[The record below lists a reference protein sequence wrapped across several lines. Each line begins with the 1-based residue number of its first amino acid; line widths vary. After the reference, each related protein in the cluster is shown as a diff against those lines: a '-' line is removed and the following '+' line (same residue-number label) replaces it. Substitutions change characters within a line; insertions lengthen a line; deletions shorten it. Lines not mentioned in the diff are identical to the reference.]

1 VTPLAFLFALVIGG
15 SLGLVGGGGSILT
28 VPALIHAGGLEP
40 RSAIAASLIVVGLT
54 ATSGALWHLRLG
66 TLDARV
72 VLTFGGG
79 GAIASVAG
87 AALGKRIPG
96 NWLLLA
102 LAVIA
107 VVAGLRFLGAG
118 TSEQTVRPR
127 GPLIIVLAALVV
139 GFLTGLL
146 GVGGG
151 FLIVPALVFAVGL
164 PIARA
169 IGTSLG
175 VIAINCAA
183 GLTGAASALES
194 QHAALIATF
203 AAIAIAG
210 SLLGARTAN
219 RIRPEALRR
228 GFGLLV
234 LLVGLYTGGTALL

>member
-96 NWLLLA
+96 NWL
-102 LAVIA
+102 
-107 VVAGLRFLGAG
+107 G